1 MNEGQAA
8 MANLM
13 LFSSDVVVLSHTTKV
28 QHHLTF
34 STNKLIKHSFE
45 NFKSQCFAT
54 VSQKMVPG
62 ITSLSQ
68 NTYQPLQWE
77 MGDKRG
83 KSDSKSCTL
92 HFQRG
97 MVPPAFLSL
106 SYIILLSMQ
115 REDEITIIQSSEK
128 FLHSYISKTHCAKTN
143 ILPSLKLQLEETFRF
158 LWKFY
163 HTPEQK
169 HQEANLVAELSSAL
183 RNYHRFWSNCKGLS

>member
-13 LFSSDVVVLSHTTKV
+13 LFSGDVVLSHTIKV

-34 STNKLIKHSFE
+34 STNKWIKHSFE

-68 NTYQPLQWE
+68 NTYRPLQWE

-83 KSDSKSCTL
+83 KNNSKSCTL

-115 REDEITIIQSSEK
+115 REDEITTIQSSEK
-128 FLHSYISKTHCAKTN
+128 FLHSYISKHIVPKQTYCPHWNCSWRKHLGSYGSCITHQNRSIK
-143 ILPSLKLQLEETFRF
+143 KLTL
-158 LWKFY
+158 L
-163 HTPEQK
+163 
-169 HQEANLVAELSSAL
+169 LSSPSSKEL
-183 RNYHRFWSNCKGLS
+183 PQVLIKL